1 MKKMNKKM
9 TTDLQTTQKIIR
21 TLLLLLLINYTQQLP
36 LPTTLR
42 MQIQPLQSIPLQS
55 KLVQTCLNLFE
66 IVQTGLDM
74 FKLVLFSVRI
84 SQSPKFKIFFYIFCK
99 KKIKNN
105 KKNVKIKN
113 SILGL
118 SPRSD
123 LI

>member
-1 MKKMNKKM
+1 M

-36 LPTTLR
+36 LPTTLP
-42 MQIQPLQSIPLQS
+42 MQIQPLQSIPLQ
-55 KLVQTCLNLFE
+55 
-66 IVQTGLDM
+66 

-84 SQSPKFKIFFYIFCK
+84 SQSLKFKFIIFFIFFEK
-99 KKIKNN
+99 KNEEQQ
-105 KKNVKIKN
+105 KNVKIKN